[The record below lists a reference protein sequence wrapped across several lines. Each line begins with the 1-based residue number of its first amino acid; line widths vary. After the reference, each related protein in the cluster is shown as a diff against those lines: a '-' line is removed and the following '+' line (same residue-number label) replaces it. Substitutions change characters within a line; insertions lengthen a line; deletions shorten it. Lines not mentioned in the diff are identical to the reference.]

1 MQLALNGF
9 KKSLLVYLVIFAVSA
24 VVGFVLARPSG
35 AAEAG
40 EAKAYVAGNWNEGD
54 SRSLTVKAGKQKDLG
69 GRVTDEEI
77 TYDVAIKVI
86 GEDKDGYTIEWVYS
100 NIAYSGE
107 NPFVNKLYKTSEG
120 LKVVYRTDPDGMFM
134 ELVNWKEVQEH
145 LYGALDLLEKEF
157 PESQAISAVIGQF
170 KAMYSSRES
179 IENTLRDIQIYH
191 SPYGGEYTLGE
202 WTSTETTLPNH
213 LGGYPFPAVIKTGMT
228 ELDQVNNRCKILS
241 TQAIDGRRAAQA
253 MKEFLRTA
261 SRMGGGGAPS
271 WETDLSSVSI
281 NDEFEYDVELEGGWV
296 SKAFYKREN
305 QTGGAKGVNTY
316 EMTLKR

>member
-1 MQLALNGF
+1 MAQNGF
-9 KKSLLVYLVIFAVSA
+9 KKSLLVYLFIFAVSA

-35 AAEAG
+35 AG
-40 EAKAYVAGNWNEGD
+40 EMSEKKAYVAGNWNEGD
-54 SRSLTVKAGKQKDLG
+54 NRNLTVKVGRQKDAG
-69 GRVTDEEI
+69 GRITDEDI

-86 GEDKDGYTIEWVYS
+86 GEDQDGYTIEWVYN

-107 NPFVNKLYKTSEG
+107 NPFVKKLYKTSEG
-120 LKVVYRTDPDGMFM
+120 LKIVYRTDHDGMFE
-134 ELVNWKEVQEH
+134 ELLNWKEVQEH
-145 LYGALDLLEKEF
+145 LYGALDILEKEF
-157 PESQAISAVIGQF
+157 PDSQAISNVIVQF

-213 LGGYPFPAVIKTGMT
+213 LGGYPFPAVMKTAMT
-228 ELDQVNNRCKILS
+228 ELDPVKNRCKIVS
-241 TQAIDGRRAAQA
+241 SQTIDGRRAAQA
-253 MKEFLRTA
+253 MKDFLRTA
-261 SRMGGGGAPS
+261 SRMGGGGSPS

-281 NDEFEYDVELEGGWV
+281 NDAFEYDVELEGGWV

-305 QTGGAKGVNTY
+305 RTGGAKGINTY
-316 EMTLKR
+316 EITLKQ